1 LDTDIVQAL
10 SVDDYFL
17 ADYVQAGQRT
27 VNFYV
32 AFYASQS
39 GGESTHSP
47 RTCMPGG
54 GWEITQIDRATVSA
68 GPESLPVNRVIIQK
82 GEQRQLVYYWFK
94 QRDRLLTNEFAV
106 KWYIFRDGITR
117 DRSDGALIR
126 LVTPIYGNENVATA
140 DGRLQAFLALSE
152 PQIRRFVPD

>member
-1 LDTDIVQAL
+1 
-10 SVDDYFL
+10 
-17 ADYVQAGQRT
+17 
-27 VNFYV
+27 
-32 AFYASQS
+32 
-39 GGESTHSP
+39 
-47 RTCMPGG
+47 MPGG